1 MNHPWKST
9 DEKRTIVFSYMPDNN
24 IIQYL
29 TDMRDLINRAIINA
43 YSMAKSNNNQIP
55 SPIVLRRSLKNYYD
69 NNIDYAKHHIN
80 PACRNAIAI
89 LRSYKKNNNGE
100 LKIIRAERL
109 AMRIDSE
116 LIRIE
121 NNKLRITIKPHEYE
135 YIDIVDKNKKF
146 SEYSK
151 YKLSEVLLTDSKVC
165 ITFRTGTLNKP
176 VMDDN
181 IIGFDLNFKSVDY
194 TIIRNNEI
202 VNVDSIDTS
211 DIAKTQRDYARKRT
225 KIQKHIKNPA
235 KRDRKLK
242 EAGNRQKNTVRDKL
256 QKLTTEIVNDN
267 SDKTFVFEDLTDIKK
282 KGKKNKKSNNDN
294 KKYKDNNKDSRAITG
309 GNNNK
314 NNNKNNKNNNNKSKR
329 FRTDINRWPYRLFQ
343 KLIDYKSKNRTLYV
357 NPEGTSSECPVCGG
371 KLRHPI
377 WKESK
382 CINCGVTFNRDR
394 LSSLSISVRGL
405 YLCGTPFTVSGSSSW
420 HSMKNNYLY
429 HPDHVV
435 IENSSDCKKYLHGN
449 A

>member
-9 DEKRTIVFSYMPDNN
+9 DEKRTIVFSYSPGNN

-55 SPIVLRRSLKNYYD
+55 SPIVLRRSLKKYYD
-69 NNIDYAKHHIN
+69 NNIIYAKHHIN
-80 PACRNAIAI
+80 PACRTAIAI

-100 LKIIRAERL
+100 LRIIRAERL

-135 YIDIVDKNKKF
+135 YIDIIDKNKKF
-146 SEYSK
+146 NEYSR
-151 YKLSEVLLTDSKVC
+151 YKLSEVLLTDNRVC
-165 ITFRTGTLNKP
+165 ITFRVGTLNKP

-194 TIIRNNEI
+194 TVIKDNNI
-202 VNVDSIDTS
+202 FDVDSIDTS

-235 KRDRKLK
+235 KRDRKLM
-242 EAGNRQKNTVRDKL
+242 EAGHRQKNTVMDKL

-267 SDKTFVFEDLTDIKK
+267 RDKTFVFEDLTDIKK
-282 KGKKNKKSNNDN
+282 EGKKKNK
-294 KKYKDNNKDSRAITG
+294 NNKDSKVI
-309 GNNNK
+309 NEKSNK
-314 NNNKNNKNNNNKSKR
+314 NNNKNNNNKSKR

-357 NPEGTSSECPVCGG
+357 NPDGTSSECPVCGG

-405 YLCGTPFTVSGSSSW
+405 CLCGTPFTVSGSSSW
-420 HSMKNNYLY
+420 YSMKNNYLY

-435 IENSSDCKKYLHGN
+435 IENSGDCKKYLHGN

>member
-1 MNHPWKST
+1 MTHPWKST
-9 DEKRTIVFSYMPDNN
+9 DEKRTIVFSYSPGNN

-43 YSMAKSNNNQIP
+43 YAMAKSDNNQIP

-80 PACRNAIAI
+80 PACRTAIAI

-100 LKIIRAERL
+100 LRIIKAERL

-116 LIRIE
+116 LIKIE
-121 NNKLRITIKPHEYE
+121 NNRLRITLKPHEYE

-146 SEYSK
+146 NEYSK

-176 VMDDN
+176 VMEDN

-194 TIIRNNEI
+194 TIIKNNEI
-202 VNVDSIDTS
+202 VETNTIDTS

-235 KRDRKLK
+235 KRDRKLR
-242 EAGNRQKNTVRDKL
+242 EAGNRQKNTVRDKI

-282 KGKKNKKSNNDN
+282 KGKKNNN
-294 KKYKDNNKDSRAITG
+294 KKYKNNKDSKAI
-309 GNNNK
+309 NEKSNK
-314 NNNKNNKNNNNKSKR
+314 NKNHKNKR

-382 CINCGVTFNRDR
+382 CINCGVTFWIYYYCFYYY
-394 LSSLSISVRGL
+394 S
-405 YLCGTPFTVSGSSSW
+405 YYFF
-420 HSMKNNYLY
+420 H
-429 HPDHVV
+429 
-435 IENSSDCKKYLHGN
+435 
-449 A
+449 

>member
-1 MNHPWKST
+1 MEKIIRIITNTVNPKDSGQIST
-9 DEKRTIVFSYMPDNN
+9 DLKF
-24 IIQYL
+24 
-29 TDMRDLINRAIINA
+29 
-43 YSMAKSNNNQIP
+43 KSN
-55 SPIVLRRSLKNYYD
+55 PIILSSITGLFKVPTL
-69 NNIDYAKHHIN
+69 
-80 PACRNAIAI
+80 NAIAI

-100 LKIIRAERL
+100 LKIIGAERL

-165 ITFRTGTLNKP
+165 ITFRVGTLNKP

-202 VNVDSIDTS
+202 VETNTIDTS

-242 EAGNRQKNTVRDKL
+242 EAGNRQQNTVRDKL

-282 KGKKNKKSNNDN
+282 EGKKKNKKSNNDN
-294 KKYKDNNKDSRAITG
+294 KKYKNNNKDSKVINEKNNR
-309 GNNNK
+309 NNK
-314 NNNKNNKNNNNKSKR
+314 NNNKYSKSKR

-343 KLIDYKSKNRTLYV
+343 KLIDYKSKNRTLYI
-357 NPEGTSSECPVCGG
+357 NPEGTSSECPVCGD
-371 KLRHPI
+371 KLKHPI
-377 WKESK
+377 WKISK
-382 CINCGVTFNRDR
+382 CINCGLTYDRNR
-394 LSSLSISVRGL
+394 LSSLSISIRGL
-405 YLCGTPFTVSGSSSW
+405 NLCGTPFTVSGSSSW
-420 HSMKNNYLY
+420 HSMKNDYMY
-429 HPDHVV
+429 HTDHVI
-435 IENSSDCKKYLHGN
+435 IENVNDCKKEMHNN